1 MTLTSWIATIYIC
14 ISHKEHPQDRS
25 KSFEED
31 LDKNTRFGLLFGA
44 SDHVRREG

>member
-25 KSFEED
+25 KSFED
-31 LDKNTRFGLLFGA
+31 LDKNIRFGLLSGA
-44 SDHVRREG
+44 PDHVRREG